1 MGFTMIEANQAS
13 FRHEAVEASHVRLVL
28 ADFWAP
34 WCAPCRV
41 LGPLLERLERDAA
54 GQFVLV
60 KVNAEENP
68 ALAEAYGVRALP
80 CVVAFRQGE
89 AVDRFVGL
97 LPATAIRNFID
108 RLAPRPGEALL
119 ARARQH
125 AASGDLEAALRALDA
140 ALAEAPARA
149 DLRAERVRTL
159 IRLGRDDEAGEAF
172 APLAGGAGN
181 DLGLAA
187 LRLLLEARR
196 NACGWPSEAPLRQ
209 AVDAD
214 AADDAARWRLAQW
227 LMADERWPDAMETL
241 VALAE
246 SDRTS
251 GRDAG
256 RRGLL
261 AAFELCD
268 DPALVA
274 TYRRR
279 LAAGRAG

>member
-1 MGFTMIEANQAS
+1 MIEANQAS
-13 FRHEAVEASHVRLVL
+13 FRHDAVDASHARLVL

-41 LGPLLERLERDAA
+41 LGPLLERIERDAA

-68 ALAEAYGVRALP
+68 ALAEAHGVRALP

-89 AVDRFVGL
+89 AVDRFIGL
-97 LPATAIRNFID
+97 LPAEAIRDFVD

-119 ARARQH
+119 AQARQH
-125 AASGDLEAALRALDA
+125 VAHGDPEAALRALDA
-140 ALAEAPARA
+140 AIGEAPARA
-149 DLRAERVRTL
+149 DLRAERVRML
-159 IRLGRDDEAGEAF
+159 IRLGRDAEAGEAF
-172 APLAGGAGN
+172 APLAGGADH

-196 NACGWPSEAPLRQ
+196 DARRWPSEAPLRQ
-209 AVDAD
+209 AVVAD
-214 AADDAARWRLAQW
+214 PADPGARWRLAQW
-227 LMADERWPDAMETL
+227 LMAAESWPEAMETL
-241 VALAE
+241 AGLAE
-246 SDRTS
+246 SDRAY
-251 GRDAG
+251 GHDAG

-261 AAFELCD
+261 AAFELCG

-274 TYRRR
+274 AYRRR